1 MDVREAAAL
10 IERGEAV
17 ALDVREPSEWHAG
30 RMRGAKHVPMGELGA
45 RTSELPRDTTIVAV
59 CRSGNRSDFVTHA
72 LRDAGFRAENL
83 EGGMLAWVRAGL
95 PVEPPDGR
103 VA

>member
-1 MDVREAAAL
+1 M
-10 IERGEAV
+10 
-17 ALDVREPSEWHAG
+17 P
-30 RMRGAKHVPMGELGA
+30 GAKHVPMGELGA